1 MHFASLPLRY
11 LGRRALQPR
20 QRVLVAIL
28 CLGAWGCATPR
39 PAYVLW
45 RSYLP
50 TRYPDGTPVP
60 ATEMAACVEQVVQEF
75 GGCTTTPGAV
85 GYWLNPQTRQVEVDA
100 HLTLDVAC
108 PRAML
113 TAAQR
118 RVVAIGQRLRQV
130 AMYFEVRDPADIRI
144 LPVPVSVPASTPPV
158 PTAPATQ
165 PTLKLQRRSG

>member
-1 MHFASLPLRY
+1 MHFAKLQLRY
-11 LGRRALQPR
+11 LGRPAPLPR
-20 QRVLVAIL
+20 RLVLVAFL
-28 CLGAWGCATPR
+28 CLAASGCEAPR

-144 LPVPVSVPASTPPV
+144 LPVPVSVPASTPHV
-158 PTAPATQ
+158 PTAPPARPAMIPQ
-165 PTLKLQRRSG
+165 SRGG